1 MKNKIKLAAVLI
13 TSVILSS
20 FNLYG
25 QNDEMPTPKQTILD
39 KAYKVCPAS
48 LDSDIQGIVES
59 SIYNVILLK
68 KYYPTADYSSIID
81 RLNEISEKNTDPSI
95 RFKAHLAST
104 YLSFSSLINV
114 QPKTHKMYEIDPEY
128 IYKQI
133 TDQLENKLFVSN

>member
-1 MKNKIKLAAVLI
+1 MKNIFKLSAILFA
-13 TSVILSS
+13 SVILSS

-25 QNDEMPTPKQTILD
+25 QNDEMPTPKQTILE
-39 KAYKVCPAS
+39 KAYKVCPLS
-48 LDSDIQGIVES
+48 LESNIQGIVES

-68 KYYPTADYSSIID
+68 KYYPAADYSWIID
-81 RLNEISEKNTDPSI
+81 KLNEISEKNTDPTI

-114 QPKTHKMYEIDPEY
+114 QPKSHEMYEFDSEY